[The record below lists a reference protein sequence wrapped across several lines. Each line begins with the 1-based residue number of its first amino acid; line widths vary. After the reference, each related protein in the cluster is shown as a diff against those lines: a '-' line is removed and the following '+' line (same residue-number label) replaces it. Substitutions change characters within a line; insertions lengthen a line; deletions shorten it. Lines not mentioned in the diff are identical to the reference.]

1 MRKNKKTAARLAFIC
16 LLAGAL
22 QIGNRCP
29 AQAQQAAPA
38 APVPAV
44 PVPAGPV
51 APAPAAPA
59 PAAPVAPTSNAM
71 STPSM
76 AGPLV
81 ANPNPLNFPAGPLGN
96 VYFNGGISGLG
107 LFQTNPVPGD
117 HSADFDI
124 SNGLLSLQNTSGPF
138 QFFVQ
143 AGVYSFP
150 AIGTPYLHADR
161 TTGDFFGPVPVA
173 YGKIVPN
180 DAFSFQFGKLPTLIG
195 AEYGFTFQNMNIERG
210 LLWGQEPIVSRG
222 LQANY
227 TYGPV
232 AFSLSLNDGFY
243 SGDYDWL
250 SGSATWT
257 IDKLNTLELVAGGNF
272 SHSGVNHFTIGPAL
286 AVTPELQDNSTI
298 VDLIYTYSN
307 APWTITPYF
316 QYTSIPSGAVF
327 GVGSA
332 STYGG
337 AILASYQ
344 INNNWSVA
352 GRGEII
358 GSSGG
363 TAVVNPL
370 GYGPGSGAFSFT
382 VTPTWQSGVFF
393 ARADGS
399 VVTTW
404 STTAG
409 DVFGESGNAK
419 TQLRLVLEGGIVF

>member
-1 MRKNKKTAARLAFIC
+1 MRKNRKTAARLTVIC
-16 LLAGAL
+16 LLAAVWQVGSRSA
-22 QIGNRCP
+22 
-29 AQAQQAAPA
+29 AQAQQAPA
-38 APVPAV
+38 
-44 PVPAGPV
+44 
-51 APAPAAPA
+51 APAAPA
-59 PAAPVAPTSNAM
+59 ANPM
-71 STPSM
+71 STPTM
-76 AGPLV
+76 TGPLV
-81 ANPNPLNFPAGPLGN
+81 ANPQPLNFPAGPLGP
-96 VYFNGGISGLG
+96 VYFNGAISGLG
-107 LFQTNPVPGD
+107 LFQTSPVVGD

-124 SNGLLSLQNTSGPF
+124 SNGLVSLQNTSGIF

-150 AIGTPYLHADR
+150 ALGTPYLHADR

-222 LQANY
+222 LQGNY

-257 IDKLNTLELVAGGNF
+257 IDKINTLELVAGGNF
-272 SHSGVNHFTIGPAL
+272 SRNPVFKALTTPPFTVVIPTA
-286 AVTPELQDNSTI
+286 QDNSTI
-298 VDLIYTYSN
+298 VNLIYTYSN

-316 QYTSIPSGAVF
+316 QYTHVPS
-327 GVGSA
+327 SA
-332 STYGG
+332 GLGLTDSSTYGG
-337 AILASYQ
+337 AILASYAF
-344 INNNWSVA
+344 NDNWSLA
-352 GRGEII
+352 GRAEVI
-358 GSSGG
+358 GSSG
-363 TAVVNPL
+363 TTNLL

-382 VTPTWQSGVFF
+382 LTPTWQQGIFF

-399 VVTTW
+399 VVSAF
-404 STTAG
+404 STMPG
-409 DVFGESGNAK
+409 FVFGKSGTDT
-419 TQLRLVLEGGIVF
+419 TQGRFLLEGGIVF